1 MKKVFALVLLL
12 LGMYPIVSAQ
22 VCKISDTGDNVE
34 VFSTNITDGHTISV
48 VVGNDSQDK
57 SANVTVNVSV
67 TYKKGVNDTKEY
79 SFTAKAIA
87 KPNQTTEIKI
97 EIPEKDKQGR
107 TPVSAKTLEITGNKC
122 L

>member
-57 SANVTVNVSV
+57 SANVTVNVS
-67 TYKKGVNDTKEY
+67 
-79 SFTAKAIA
+79 
-87 KPNQTTEIKI
+87 TEIKI

>member
-1 MKKVFALVLLL
+1 MKKISLFLLL
-12 LGMYPIVSAQ
+12 ILGVCGISTAQ

-34 VFSTNITDGHTISV
+34 VFSASIDGHMVSV

-57 SANVTVNVSV
+57 SANVTVSV
-67 TYKKGVNDTKEY
+67 TVKYKNSYNTKEY
-79 SFTAKAIA
+79 TFTSKAIA

-97 EIPEKDKQGR
+97 DIPERDEQGR
-107 TPVSAKTLEITGNKC
+107 VPVSVNVTGITGTKC

>member
-1 MKKVFALVLLL
+1 MFFGICGSLN
-12 LGMYPIVSAQ
+12 AQ

-34 VFSTNITDGHTISV
+34 VFSASIVDGHIVTV

-57 SANVTVNVSV
+57 SANVTVNVTV
-67 TYKKGVNDTKEY
+67 EYKNNYNSKKYT
-79 SFTAKAIA
+79 FTAKGIA

-97 EIPEKDKQGR
+97 DIPERDEQGR
-107 TPVSAKTLEITGNKC
+107 TPVSAKVTEITGTKC